1 MRTWA
6 KWKKEAPGGNRVMV
20 KSSGTVKGVRG
31 GCGQAG
37 VNTSRFCQLSELVA
51 QRLLLREP
59 GVGVN
64 VR

>member
-6 KWKKEAPGGNRVMV
+6 MWKKEAPGGSRVMLEI
-20 KSSGTVKGVRG
+20 SGTVKGVRG

-64 VR
+64 V

>member
-1 MRTWA
+1 
-6 KWKKEAPGGNRVMV
+6 MV
-20 KSSGTVKGVRG
+20 EISGTVKGVRG

-37 VNTSRFCQLSELVA
+37 VNASRFCQLSELVA
-51 QRLLLREP
+51 QRLSLREP

>member
-1 MRTWA
+1 
-6 KWKKEAPGGNRVMV
+6 MV

-31 GCGQAG
+31 GCAQAG

>member
-1 MRTWA
+1 
-6 KWKKEAPGGNRVMV
+6 MV
-20 KSSGTVKGVRG
+20 EISGTVKGVRG

-51 QRLLLREP
+51 QRLSLREP